1 MPTALDLLASD
12 RRRTLC
18 ARASLAPVTP
28 SRRRTGAASPLSFPS
43 IANFSPMSWGGRRMT
58 PDQVRWIIES
68 AVGGNIQQQ
77 WQLFDLMEDSWPRLA
92 KNLGEVRRAAAR
104 CTYTVT
110 PYLAPGQTKPTDIA
124 RERADLAKAA
134 LTNWRPTVGS
144 LELSFED
151 TLFDALDAYGKGL
164 SVLEVG
170 WQRHRAGILPRSAWQ
185 LAPQL
190 YGWNADGNRLGLVAD
205 GTWREFPEGQFLV
218 GTWRGRS
225 GVPGQTALLRC
236 LAPYWCGI
244 TFGWEWL
251 LNHAQIFGVPI
262 RWGTYDAARP
272 ELKSS
277 LETMLENMGSAG
289 WAAMPSGTSLEL
301 KEAVRSGP
309 DNPQV
314 LIQTLADKA
323 CDIVILGQEASTESK
338 PSGLGNGA
346 SELHGAVRADVL
358 QNAAQW
364 CADLLNYQLMPSLM
378 RWNFGDDEEL
388 PIIVPDFAAEPD
400 PQAKALRDQILLQ
413 SGVSMPRAWFYTRH
427 SIPMP
432 EPTEEVITSGP
443 AQGPGLG
450 SNAPGGWGTFPE
462 SQAHRLPPPP
472 TDDHHEPEGDPVSAA
487 ASTPSAPLPGDYR
500 MPEAT
505 RRALAEAL
513 RTDLDPLRRA
523 VAPLLAAIESDDLDL
538 VGKLEEFIAELD
550 RLAPTMVGAG
560 ELANALESALAEAA
574 IAGAAQ
580 TYSKAPA
587 TTATPTT

>member
-12 RRRTLC
+12 RRRSLC
-18 ARASLAPVTP
+18 ARASLAPVTQ
-28 SRRRTGAASPLSFPS
+28 SRRRPGVAALLSFPS

-104 CTYTVT
+104 CTYTIT
-110 PYLAPGQTKPTDIA
+110 PYLAPGQTKPTDTA
-124 RERADLAKAA
+124 RERADLAKVA

-144 LELSFED
+144 LELGFED
-151 TLFDALDAYGKGL
+151 ALFDALDAYGKGL

-205 GTWREFPEGQFLV
+205 GTWREFPDGQFLV

-262 RWGTYDAARP
+262 RWGTYDADRP

-388 PIIVPDFAAEPD
+388 PIVVPDFAAEPD

-413 SGVSMPRAWFYTRH
+413 SGVRMPRAWFYTRH
-427 SIPMP
+427 SIPLP
-432 EPTEEVITSGP
+432 EPDEEVITSGP

-450 SNAPGGWGTFPE
+450 SNAPGGWGTLPE
-462 SQAHRLPPPP
+462 QPKPASTLPPPAQSVP
-472 TDDHHEPEGDPVSAA
+472 KVEPVSAA

-523 VAPLLAAIESDDLDL
+523 VAPLLAAIESGDLDL

-580 TYSKAPA
+580 TYSTAP
-587 TTATPTT
+587 TTTTTPTT